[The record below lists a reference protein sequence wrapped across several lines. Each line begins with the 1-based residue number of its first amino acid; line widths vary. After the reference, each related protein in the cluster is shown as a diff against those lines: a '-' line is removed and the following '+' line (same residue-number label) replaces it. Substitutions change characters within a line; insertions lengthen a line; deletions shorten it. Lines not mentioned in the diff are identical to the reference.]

1 MVTYQYNCDD
11 DGPTDVSLPM
21 GTATDTIVC
30 PACSQPARRVFTSP
44 LFSAVDQKRMK
55 LIDSTKATSDR
66 PEVVTS
72 IPSDGRRK
80 KQRMAPPNPMLQKL
94 PRP

>member
-1 MVTYQYNCDD
+1 MVTYQYNCEL
-11 DGPTDVSLPM
+11 DGPTEIDRPM
-21 GTATDTIVC
+21 GEATQTTECPVC
-30 PACSQPARRVFTSP
+30 HQQAQRVFSMP
-44 LFSAVDQKRMK
+44 LVSAVDQKRMK

-72 IPSDGRRK
+72 IPNDGRRK
-80 KQRMAPPNPMLQKL
+80 TQPMAPNNPLLQKL

>member
-1 MVTYQYNCDD
+1 MVTYQYNCVI
-11 DGPTDVSLPM
+11 DGPTDVNRPM
-21 GTATDTIVC
+21 GAATETIECPVC
-30 PACSQPARRVFTSP
+30 KQQAQRVFSMP
-44 LFSAVDQKRMK
+44 QVSAVDQKRMK

-72 IPSDGRRK
+72 IPNDGRRK
-80 KQRMAPPNPMLQKL
+80 KQPMAPNNPLLQKL

>member
-1 MVTYQYNCDD
+1 MVTYQYNCVI
-11 DGPTDVSLPM
+11 DGPTDVNRPM
-21 GTATDTIVC
+21 GEATESIECPVC
-30 PACSQPARRVFTSP
+30 EQPAQRVFSMP
-44 LFSAVDQKRMK
+44 LVSAVDQKRMK

-72 IPSDGRRK
+72 IPNDGRRK
-80 KQRMAPPNPMLQKL
+80 TQPMAPNNPLLQKL